1 MSNQMMAKVIVSV
14 GVLLVL
20 ALGGCSQVS
29 DSVLT
34 TGAPSFPTGLHASPG
49 NGQVVLT
56 WNAVD
61 GATSYNV
68 YWATVSGVNAA
79 TGNRISNIAVPA
91 TSYVHTNVTNGVLY
105 YYVVTALT
113 KTAESLESEQ
123 VSAMPAANLG
133 AWIAKS
139 PLSLEREFAA
149 SSVVN
154 NSIYVIDGFSTAT
167 GAVLSSVEVYNP
179 TTNSWTTQP
188 SSPGN
193 PARVRAA
200 ASLFNGNIYVIGGGD
215 SSFNVTNTVTQYNP
229 GANSWTQKATMSK
242 ARSGLTSSATNTL
255 IYAMGGYDGFST
267 LNTVEAYDPTANS
280 WTTKTSMA
288 TARYLATSALVNDK
302 IYVIGGTSSTA
313 SSPTIITLNTVESY
327 DPATNSWTPK
337 AAMPTA
343 REGMT
348 SGVVNGKIYVIGG
361 FNENFGVVNTVE
373 VYDPTT
379 DSWSSG
385 EAMPSART
393 GLPSGV
399 VNNIIYAIGGYDGFV
414 DLKTVEQFT
423 P

>member
-1 MSNQMMAKVIVSV
+1 
-14 GVLLVL
+14 
-20 ALGGCSQVS
+20 
-29 DSVLT
+29 
-34 TGAPSFPTGLHASPG
+34 
-49 NGQVVLT
+49 
-56 WNAVD
+56 
-61 GATSYNV
+61 
-68 YWATVSGVNAA
+68 
-79 TGNRISNIAVPA
+79 
-91 TSYVHTNVTNGVLY
+91 
-105 YYVVTALT
+105 
-113 KTAESLESEQ
+113 
-123 VSAMPAANLG
+123 
-133 AWIAKS
+133 
-139 PLSLEREFAA
+139 
-149 SSVVN
+149 
-154 NSIYVIDGFSTAT
+154 
-167 GAVLSSVEVYNP
+167 
-179 TTNSWTTQP
+179 
-188 SSPGN
+188 
-193 PARVRAA
+193 
-200 ASLFNGNIYVIGGGD
+200 
-215 SSFNVTNTVTQYNP
+215 
-229 GANSWTQKATMSK
+229 MSK

-267 LNTVEAYDPTANS
+267 LNTVEAYDPTANT
-280 WTTKTSMA
+280 WTTKTSMT
-288 TARYLATSALVNDK
+288 TARYLATSVFVNGK

-327 DPATNSWTPK
+327 DPVANSWTPK

-393 GLPSGV
+393 GVPSGV